1 MMMLTL
7 PIFVPLAH
15 YYGFDLIWFGVIV
28 LLAVEMSLTM
38 PPMGLLLFVMK
49 GVAPPGTRLQDIW
62 LAVIPFMACAAILL
76 ILLILFPDIALWL
89 PELSKSP
96 VTFMGCGDGLE
107 VRPPTNYSVNCATL
121 SVFCSAPIAV

>member
-28 LLAVEMSLTM
+28 LLALEM
-38 PPMGLLLFVMK
+38 
-49 GVAPPGTRLQDIW
+49 
-62 LAVIPFMACAAILL
+62 
-76 ILLILFPDIALWL
+76 
-89 PELSKSP
+89 
-96 VTFMGCGDGLE
+96 CGDGLE
-107 VRPPTNYSVNCATL
+107 VRPPTNYPVNCATL